1 MDLSLLKM
9 EYAEKAFF
17 ARYQYN
23 ALLDVM
29 EDITEGCFISG
40 KTVLDLEQNPL
51 FRG

>member
-17 ARYQYN
+17 AKYQYN
-23 ALLDVM
+23 AVIDSAKDVAY
-29 EDITEGCFISG
+29 GYLISG